1 VNRHGP
7 NEGVVSLT
15 PRVTT
20 HHEVSGS
27 SQIVEAPSERSFGFT
42 FSVVF
47 VFLGLRP
54 LLFGGEPWWWSLG
67 VAALFLIVTLV
78 RPSVLEAP
86 NRWWHKFGLLLFR
99 VLSPI
104 FLALIYSL
112 LIVPLGLLRKALRKD
127 SLTRKFEKA
136 APTYWIDVD
145 VSSASRAVDF
155 KRQF

>member
-1 VNRHGP
+1 V
-7 NEGVVSLT
+7 T
-15 PRVTT
+15 P
-20 HHEVSGS
+20 
-27 SQIVEAPSERSFGFT
+27 PSVRSFGLT
-42 FSVVF
+42 FFVVF
-47 VFLGLRP
+47 LLLGVRP
-54 LLFGGEPWWWSLG
+54 LFFGGAPWWWSLG

-104 FLALIYSL
+104 LLALIYGL
-112 LIVPLGLLRKALRKD
+112 LIVPVGLIRKALGKD
-127 SLTRKFEKA
+127 SLTRKFEA
-136 APTYWIDVD
+136 AVPTYWTDVD

>member
-1 VNRHGP
+1 LQP
-7 NEGVVSLT
+7 NNYHESSASHFVST
-15 PRVTT
+15 
-20 HHEVSGS
+20 
-27 SQIVEAPSERSFGFT
+27 APSVRNFGFT
-42 FSVVF
+42 FAIVF
-47 VFLGLRP
+47 ALLGLRP
-54 LLFGGEPWWWSLG
+54 LLFGGPPWWWSLG
-67 VAALFLIVTLV
+67 VSALFLLVTLV

>member
-1 VNRHGP
+1 
-7 NEGVVSLT
+7 
-15 PRVTT
+15 VTHDKFFDLDT
-20 HHEVSGS
+20 NGYIDT
-27 SQIVEAPSERSFGFT
+27 IVPSERSFGFT

-47 VFLGLRP
+47 VLLGLRP

-67 VAALFLIVTLV
+67 IAGVFLIVTLV

-112 LIVPLGLLRKALRKD
+112 LIVPVGLIRKALGKD
-127 SLTRKFEKA
+127 SLTRKFEA
-136 APTYWIDVD
+136 EAPTYWINVD

>member
-1 VNRHGP
+1 
-7 NEGVVSLT
+7 
-15 PRVTT
+15 VTT
-20 HHEVSGS
+20 FYEGKLNYSHTYP
-27 SQIVEAPSERSFGFT
+27 PSVRNFGFT
-42 FSVVF
+42 FTVVF
-47 VFLGLRP
+47 VLLGLRP

-112 LIVPLGLLRKALRKD
+112 LIVPVGLIRKALGKG
-127 SLTRKFEKA
+127 SLTCEFEA
-136 APTYWIDVD
+136 EAPTYWTDVD